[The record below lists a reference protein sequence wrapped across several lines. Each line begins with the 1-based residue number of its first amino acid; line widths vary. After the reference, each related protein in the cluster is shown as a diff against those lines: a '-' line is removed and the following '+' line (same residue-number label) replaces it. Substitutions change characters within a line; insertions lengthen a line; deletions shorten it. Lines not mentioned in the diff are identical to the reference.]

1 MGNCGLPTQLQHFLL
16 TCAMIR
22 MPLPWLVFTALFIF
36 LAGILF
42 TWICYEIARRRGE
55 AGKLRTWTRCPV
67 CAFQY
72 KVNPSLRVLHCPQ
85 CGGLNEHRRIKTL

>member
-1 MGNCGLPTQLQHFLL
+1 
-16 TCAMIR
+16 MIR

-42 TWICYEIARRRGE
+42 TWICYEIARRRVE
-55 AGKLRTWTRCPV
+55 ARKLRKWTQCPV

-72 KVNPSLRVLHCPQ
+72 KVDPLQGVLRCPQ
-85 CGGLNEHRRIKTL
+85 CGGLNEHRRIKTI